1 MQDCWSIISVVYS
14 WLTISAVQKFLTLS
28 GAFGPHQPLV
38 FLQLPENPQDEAT
51 GLLLIIINV
60 LINLISKLWNSIP
73 CSVEHDKN
81 IDEDN
86 IKTVDE

>member
-14 WLTISAVQKFLTLS
+14 WITISAVQKFLTLS

-51 GLLLIIINV
+51 GLLLIINKCTDKSHNQ
-60 LINLISKLWNSIP
+60 NLNLYTM
-73 CSVEHDKN
+73 VEHDKN